1 MAVAVKKSLAGKN
14 GQRIMDNKVKKVDT
28 LTPHGRK
35 TFFTAAEG
43 RHLTPH
49 RNKTQRSAKRKVHTE
64 LIFGVSRVPRS
75 ESIFVS
81 RARS

>member
-14 GQRIMDNKVKKVDT
+14 DQRIMDTNAKKVDT
-28 LTPHGRK
+28 LTPHGENI
-35 TFFTAAEG
+35 FFTAAES

-64 LIFGVSRVPRS
+64 LIFGVSRVPGS